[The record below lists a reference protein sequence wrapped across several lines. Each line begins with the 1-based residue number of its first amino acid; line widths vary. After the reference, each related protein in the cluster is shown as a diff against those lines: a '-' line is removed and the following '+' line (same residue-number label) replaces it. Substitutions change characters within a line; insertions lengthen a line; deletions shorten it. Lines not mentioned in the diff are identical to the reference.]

1 MAQNWD
7 YFPEE
12 KREIVIETAMQ
23 TNLRRREDGE
33 EESVANGPKGRV
45 KVNSVV
51 DTARARLEKYDVGTK
66 YSHLLP
72 NKYSVLVPLLVK
84 EGKLHLL
91 FTLRSE
97 KLRKAPGEV
106 CFPGGKCEPTDADD
120 IATALREAQEEV
132 GLHPHQ
138 VEVVCRL
145 VPYLYES
152 STLVTPVVGFIDQ
165 NFQAQPNP
173 SEVKDVFLVPLDY
186 FLCPDVYFRRH
197 FVYSGHP
204 YIVHCFEYTNPK
216 GELHTAAIRAQQR
229 HLKAAPLKLGRIHL
243 HWKLRSLQAQRL
255 AQDRAGLSP

>member
-1 MAQNWD
+1 MSRPCPPRD
-7 YFPEE
+7 PD
-12 KREIVIETAMQ
+12 R
-23 TNLRRREDGE
+23 
-33 EESVANGPKGRV
+33 
-45 KVNSVV
+45 NSVV

-216 GELHTAAIRAQQR
+216 GGMTYLIKGMTANFAILVALIVLGKKPTFDIELNLDDLISSCEEFFFHKHTAS
-229 HLKAAPLKLGRIHL
+229 KL
-243 HWKLRSLQAQRL
+243 
-255 AQDRAGLSP
+255 